1 MKVILRRGN
10 RRQTMISAIP
20 LREGAIALALLA
32 GSTAPA
38 IAQSLADPLDREFE
52 CIIEPQQMVKLSSP
66 VVGVIARIDVD
77 RGDVVHKGQVVGQV
91 EDGVEAAALAV
102 ARTKAKNEFT
112 IASIS
117 ARLAFLRNK
126 FGRADALV
134 SKAIVAKSTAEEAE
148 SDAKVA
154 EQQLKEA
161 ELNLELARAEVLQA
175 EKVVE
180 QRILRSPIDG
190 IVMERLLVP
199 GEYRNDQS
207 PIMTL
212 AQIDPLRVEVF
223 LPTAYFGKVHV
234 GTEAMVKP
242 EEPIGGAYKAAVTVV
257 DRVHDAASG
266 TFGVR
271 LSLPNEQLSLPA
283 GIRCKVRFALS
294 VAAAPAATT
303 VAGAASR

>member
-1 MKVILRRGN
+1 MLA
-10 RRQTMISAIP
+10 M
-20 LREGAIALALLA
+20 LLALL
-32 GSTAPA
+32 GTPA
-38 IAQSLADPLDREFE
+38 HSQHLNPAADRDFE
-52 CIIEPQQMVKLSSP
+52 CIIEPQQTVKLSSP

-77 RGDVVHKGQVVGQV
+77 RGDVVRKDQIVGQL
-91 EDGVEAAALAV
+91 EDGVEEAALAV
-102 ARTKAKNEFT
+102 ARTRAKNEFVIQSVT
-112 IASIS
+112 

-126 FGRADALV
+126 SGRADALV
-134 SKAIVAKSTAEEAE
+134 SKAIVSKSAAEEAE

-161 ELNLELARAEVLQA
+161 QLNLDLARAEVVQA
-175 EKVVE
+175 EQVVR

-190 IVMERLLVP
+190 IVLERLLVP

-223 LPTAYFGKVHV
+223 LPTSYFGMVHV
-234 GTEAMVKP
+234 GTEATVKP
-242 EEPIGGAYKAAVTVV
+242 EEPIGGAYRAAVTVV

-271 LSLPNEQLSLPA
+271 LNLPNEQLRLPA

-294 VAAAPAATT
+294 YAAERAPTAVT
-303 VAGAASR
+303 GASLQ